1 MGTIMAGLRKGIWGF
16 FIFYVCFA
24 PPEPLEGGG
33 GGLVKTGWADFQPP
47 TE

>member
-24 PPEPLEGGG
+24 PPEPLGGG
-33 GGLVKTGWADFQPP
+33 RWFGEDRLG
-47 TE
+47 